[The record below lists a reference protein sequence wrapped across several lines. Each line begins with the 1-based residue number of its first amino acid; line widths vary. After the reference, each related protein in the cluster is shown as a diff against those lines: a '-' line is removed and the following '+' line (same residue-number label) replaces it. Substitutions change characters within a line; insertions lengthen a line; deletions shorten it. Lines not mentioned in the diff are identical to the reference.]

1 MLNVSFQYAYRD
13 VHHYKLHGEA
23 TFTNQCLLPLAEI
36 EKQIRGSTRDGL
48 FFIARQVQLEERFFD
63 VLREDDHPWHEFEA
77 VKDTNEPPF
86 DPVNWNEHRYRR
98 DIVEL
103 LAEFHRAAHAG
114 WDELNVRA
122 DLRQLLER
130 QKAEQKQQPAAD
142 RDSLTDT
149 AHPQGASNV
158 RVD

>member
-1 MLNVSFQYAYRD
+1 MLNVTVQYAYRD

-23 TFTNQCLLPLAEI
+23 IFTNQSLLALAEI
-36 EKQIRGSTRDGL
+36 EKQIRSATRDGL
-48 FFIARQVQLEERFFD
+48 FFIARQVHLEERFFD
-63 VLREDDHPWHEFEA
+63 GLREDDHPWHEFEA

-103 LAEFHRAAHAG
+103 LAEFHRAAHSG

-130 QKAEQKQQPAAD
+130 QKAVQRQCPAAD
-142 RDSLTDT
+142 ENNLTDT
-149 AHPQGASNV
+149 ARPYGASDV
-158 RVD
+158 RLD

>member
-1 MLNVSFQYAYRD
+1 MLNVTFQYAYRD

-23 TFTNQCLLPLAEI
+23 IFTNHSLLPLAEI
-36 EKQIRGSTRDGL
+36 EKQIRSSTRDGL
-48 FFIARQVQLEERFFD
+48 FFIARQVHLEERFFD
-63 VLREDDHPWHEFEA
+63 VLREDDHPWHEFEV

-86 DPVNWNEHRYRR
+86 DPVNWEEHRYRR

-103 LAEFHRAAHAG
+103 LAEFHRAAHIG

-130 QKAEQKQQPAAD
+130 QKAAQKQETAAD
-142 RDSLTDT
+142 GDT
-149 AHPQGASNV
+149 LIDAAYPHGASDV
-158 RVD
+158 RLD